1 MRLSRMM
8 GWAVHRLRL
17 PVGTWTARLD
27 AARRAAESHTAPVV
41 LVRVDDYPH
50 WSVPT
55 ARFRDF
61 HQIMAA
67 AGVTFLLAATPFL
80 AADPLSPVSGPRPED
95 AADWEWLADAVES
108 RQVEVGLHGAT
119 HRTRRLGFH
128 SEFDGMPLPQARA
141 VIGEAWDALER
152 RGCRPVAF
160 VPPFDRFPPA
170 LWSALPDTCR
180 ILCLGPESLLDV
192 RPTPSVGVRNGR
204 TVVFSLP
211 PFYGRAGEILAALER
226 GRWLER
232 VGAVLPITLH
242 WTWELD
248 DDFAAVAALARR
260 IAPLGG
266 SWHSLVGLAGLG
278 APAG

>member
-1 MRLSRMM
+1 MHLPRLI
-8 GWAVHRLRL
+8 GWTMNRLRL
-17 PVGTWTARLD
+17 PVGAWTARVE
-27 AARRAAESHTAPVV
+27 AARRAAEAPAAPLV

-55 ARFRDF
+55 ARFRTF

-67 AGVTFLLAATPFL
+67 AGVSFLLGATPFL
-80 AADPLSPVSGPRPED
+80 AANPLSPVSDQRPED
-95 AADWEWLADAVES
+95 ATEWEWLAEAVES
-108 RQVEVGLHGAT
+108 RQAEVGLHGAT

-128 SEFDGMPLPQARA
+128 SEFDGMPLARARA
-141 VIGEAWDALER
+141 VIAEAWAALER

-170 LWSALPDTCR
+170 LWSALPDECR

-192 RPTPSVGVRNGR
+192 PPAPSVGLRNGR

-211 PFYGRAGEILAALER
+211 PFYGRADQILAALE
-226 GRWLER
+226 GARWLER
-232 VGAVLPITLH
+232 PGAVLPITLH

-248 DDFAAVAALARR
+248 DDFAAVGRLARR
-260 IAPLGG
+260 IATRTG
-266 SWHSLVGLAGLG
+266 SWRSLVPPTEVA

>member
-1 MRLSRMM
+1 MRLSRMV

-27 AARRAAESHTAPVV
+27 AARRAGESHTAPVV

-61 HQIMAA
+61 HHIMAA

-80 AADPLSPVSGPRPED
+80 AADPLSPVSDPRPAD
-95 AADWEWLADAVES
+95 ANDWEWLADAVES
-108 RQVEVGLHGAT
+108 GQVEVGLHGAT

-170 LWSALPDTCR
+170 LWSALPDACR

-192 RPTPSVGVRNGR
+192 APTPGVGVRNGR

-211 PFYGRAGEILAALER
+211 PFYGRAGDILAVLER
-226 GRWLER
+226 GRWLEHP
-232 VGAVLPITLH
+232 GAVLPITLH
-242 WTWELD
+242 WTRELD
-248 DDFAAVAALARR
+248 DDFAAVAALARS
-260 IAPLGG
+260 IAPWRG
-266 SWHSLVGLAGLG
+266 SWRSLVAPPALG